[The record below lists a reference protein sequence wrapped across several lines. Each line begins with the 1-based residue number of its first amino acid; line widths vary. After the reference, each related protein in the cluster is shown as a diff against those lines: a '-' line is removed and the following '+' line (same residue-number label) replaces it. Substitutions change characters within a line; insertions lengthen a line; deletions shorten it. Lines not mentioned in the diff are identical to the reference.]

1 MDAKACGFQDR
12 AQVGNR
18 RALAV
23 GAGDMNDRRQ
33 LALGMVKPLQQQLH
47 ALQTEVDAP
56 GMQLRKAGDQVAVRH
71 RRDTVH
77 ADGAAGAISA
87 GEGIVAGIATGA
99 AGFDALTIAGD
110 LVRIRQSRASVG
122 RSS

>member
-1 MDAKACGFQDR
+1 MDAMTRCFQDR
-12 AQVGNR
+12 AQVSNR
-18 RALAV
+18 RTLAV

-33 LALGMVKPLQQQLH
+33 IALGMVEPLQQQLH
-47 ALQTEVDAP
+47 ALQTKVDAS
-56 GMQLRKAGDQVAVRH
+56 GMQLRQAGDQVAVRH

-87 GEGIVAGIATGA
+87 ADGIVAGVTTGA

>member
-1 MDAKACGFQDR
+1 MDAMTRGFQDR
-12 AQVGNR
+12 SQVGDR

-33 LALGMVKPLQQQLH
+33 LALGMIEPLQQQLH
-47 ALQTEVDAP
+47 ALQTKVDAS
-56 GMQLRKAGDQVAVRH
+56 GMQLRQAGDQVAVRH

-87 GEGIVAGIATGA
+87 GEGIVAGVATGG
-99 AGFDALTIAGD
+99 AGFDSFAVAGD